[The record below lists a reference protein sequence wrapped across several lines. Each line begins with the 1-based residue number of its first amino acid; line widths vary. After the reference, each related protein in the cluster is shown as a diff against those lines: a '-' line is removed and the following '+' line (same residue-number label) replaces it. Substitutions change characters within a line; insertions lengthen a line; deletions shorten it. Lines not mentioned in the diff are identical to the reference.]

1 MLSYDSLLIHNL
13 HMPCKHVSVNL
24 ENDHIMLNT
33 FDNDEIY
40 ISNDMSDI
48 YQWYFM
54 TFYQNNII

>member
-1 MLSYDSLLIHNL
+1 
-13 HMPCKHVSVNL
+13 MPCKHVSVNL

-33 FDNDEIY
+33 FDIDEIY